1 MLKLITPYVY
11 FEGICEI
18 DIKKLENEGV
28 RTLLF
33 DADNTI
39 TTWNCPDIDEK
50 VLAWFRELAASG
62 IRGCIISN
70 NSAERLQG
78 IADTFG
84 LDFVAKARKPLPF
97 GYKKAMTLMNSDK
110 ESTMMVGDQLF
121 TDVLG
126 ANLAGIRAILLKPI
140 STLHE
145 FRGTRINRKLEK
157 AVMKSVM
164 KKMKKQQQKRQAAN
178 N

>member
-1 MLKLITPYVY
+1 MLGLITPYVY
-11 FEGICEI
+11 YEGICEI
-18 DIKKLENEGV
+18 DIEELEKQGIK
-28 RTLLF
+28 TLLF

-39 TTWNCPDIDEK
+39 TTWNNPHVDEK
-50 VLAWFRELAASG
+50 VLAWFSELNKSS
-62 IRGCIISN
+62 IKGCIISN

-84 LDFVAKARKPLPF
+84 LDYVAKARKPLPF
-97 GYKKAMTLMNSDK
+97 GYKKAMAMMGSNK
-110 ESTMMVGDQLF
+110 ENTMMVGDQLF

-145 FRGTRINRKLEK
+145 FRGTRINRQMEK
-157 AVMKSVM
+157 VVMKSVM
-164 KKMKKQQQKRQAAN
+164 KKMRKRQQKLLKN